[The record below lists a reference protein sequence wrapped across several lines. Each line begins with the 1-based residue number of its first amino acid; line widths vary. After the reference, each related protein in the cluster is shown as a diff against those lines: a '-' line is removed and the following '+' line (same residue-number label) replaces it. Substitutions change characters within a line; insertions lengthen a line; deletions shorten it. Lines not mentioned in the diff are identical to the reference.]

1 MSPEMKQALHDVI
14 SNPLRSICE
23 ALCLVSF
30 LILPVFFFV
39 AFAS

>member
-1 MSPEMKQALHDVI
+1 MSPEMKQALHDVT

-23 ALCLVSF
+23 ALCIVSF
-30 LILPVFFFV
+30 LILPVLFLV

>member
-1 MSPEMKQALHDVI
+1 MSPEMKQALHDVA

-23 ALCLVSF
+23 ALCIVSF
-30 LILPVFFFV
+30 LIIPVFFLV